1 MTKYFLLIIYL
12 HIIQSVSFLFRT
24 PKFILKRK
32 PKQAVITFEIKH
44 PFQKLFGDRKIIDND
59 KSISI
64 FEDIE
69 FKRVS
74 NSSSIDTVV

>member
-12 HIIQSVSFLFRT
+12 HIIQSVSFLFQT
-24 PKFILKRK
+24 PKFIVKRK
-32 PKQAVITFEIKH
+32 SKQADITFEIKH
-44 PFQKLFGDRKIIDND
+44 PFQKLFEDRKIIDND